1 MLEEWVREMNP
12 CPLPVEMQISA
23 ATLEIN
29 MENPQKL
36 KITVPCDAA
45 LTLLG
50 NAQRCL
56 LSRSHCRSPQPENG
70 DAQPITLASG

>member
-29 MENPQKL
+29 METPQKL
-36 KITVPCDAA
+36 KITVPCDTA

-50 NAQRCL
+50 NAQ
-56 LSRSHCRSPQPENG
+56 P
-70 DAQPITLASG
+70 